1 MSSKKKAY
9 LQQFGII
16 HLPNP
21 DLTYIRNPERE
32 TKLYLCPS
40 TSWKLKS
47 GTLLCY
53 LFLFSPSHLTRNHD
67 ANRAPRA
74 YIYALEAGF
83 SQVAKNCQVFCQTVG
98 GVFLTFLPKIKDGNS
113 ICQTAGD
120 DYQTVTCTCSII
132 RGKYLL
138 FERDYCRRL
147 LSLPFPESNQI
158 EYNSLEKLLIN
169 GRCTIAFTIW

>member
-1 MSSKKKAY
+1 MPSKKRVY

-21 DLTYIRNPERE
+21 NLTYTRNPERE

-47 GTLLCY
+47 GTLLYY

-67 ANRAPRA
+67 ANRAPK
-74 YIYALEAGF
+74 I
-83 SQVAKNCQVFCQTVG
+83 AKNCQIFCQTVG
-98 GVFLTFLPKIKDGNS
+98 GVFLMFLPKIKDDNS

-120 DYQTVTCTCSII
+120 ALMIVRDLSSTLVFSSET
-132 RGKYLL
+132 YLKVCDRAS
-138 FERDYCRRL
+138 FFYIYFSC
-147 LSLPFPESNQI
+147 
-158 EYNSLEKLLIN
+158 
-169 GRCTIAFTIW
+169 AFGTIWLPYKT

>member
-1 MSSKKKAY
+1 MPSKKRGY

-21 DLTYIRNPERE
+21 DLTYIRNSERE
-32 TKLYLCPS
+32 TKLCLCPS
-40 TSWKLKS
+40 TSWKIKS

-98 GVFLTFLPKIKDGNS
+98 GVFLTFLPKIKDDNS
-113 ICQTAGD
+113 ICQTLGD
-120 DYQTVTCTCSII
+120 ATFQGSNTLWLVPNFLFQWKLQEEKKTVTPCDPLTFQKSGQWVSKILFCS
-132 RGKYLL
+132 
-138 FERDYCRRL
+138 L
-147 LSLPFPESNQI
+147 LSNTKI
-158 EYNSLEKLLIN
+158 K
-169 GRCTIAFTIW
+169 

>member
-1 MSSKKKAY
+1 MPSKKRTY

-32 TKLYLCPS
+32 TKLYLYPS

-53 LFLFSPSHLTRNHD
+53 FFFHPPTWLETTMPTARPL
-67 ANRAPRA
+67 A

-83 SQVAKNCQVFCQTVG
+83 SQVAKNCQVFCQTIG
-98 GVFLTFLPKIKDGNS
+98 GVFLMFLPKIRDGNS
-113 ICQTAGD
+113 IWTAG
-120 DYQTVTCTCSII
+120 CSKRCRVNFLSSDGVNHAST
-132 RGKYLL
+132 RGGQYHADNVMLMSQHFL
-138 FERDYCRRL
+138 CFI
-147 LSLPFPESNQI
+147 F
-158 EYNSLEKLLIN
+158 
-169 GRCTIAFTIW
+169 F

>member
-1 MSSKKKAY
+1 MSSKKRAY

-16 HLPNP
+16 HVPNP

-32 TKLYLCPS
+32 IKLYLYPS
-40 TSWKLKS
+40 TSWKIKS

-83 SQVAKNCQVFCQTVG
+83 SQITKNWQVFCQTVG

-113 ICQTAGD
+113 ICQIAGD
-120 DYQTVTCTCSII
+120 ALSTPARLKRNKGNKFTYGHCSHWIQSVVI
-132 RGKYLL
+132 NRSNFSFWEKKNYSLADHL
-138 FERDYCRRL
+138 FSFC
-147 LSLPFPESNQI
+147 
-158 EYNSLEKLLIN
+158 
-169 GRCTIAFTIW
+169 GR

>member
-1 MSSKKKAY
+1 MPSKKRVY
-9 LQQFGII
+9 LQQFDII
-16 HLPNP
+16 YLSNP

-83 SQVAKNCQVFCQTVG
+83 SQVVKNCQVFCQTIG

-120 DYQTVTCTCSII
+120 AKASVH
-132 RGKYLL
+132 
-138 FERDYCRRL
+138 FFPF
-147 LSLPFPESNQI
+147 LSLGVLCQI
-158 EYNSLEKLLIN
+158 FDIVMVTTCGN
-169 GRCTIAFTIW
+169 

>member
-1 MSSKKKAY
+1 MPSKKRAY

-16 HLPNP
+16 HLPNS

-83 SQVAKNCQVFCQTVG
+83 SQVAKNYQVFWQTVG
-98 GVFLTFLPKIKDGNS
+98 GVFLTFFPKIKDDNS
-113 ICQTAGD
+113 ICQTRCSNRAHGMVMDSWAADMHSRGLLVLVRHYSGD
-120 DYQTVTCTCSII
+120 GSVS
-132 RGKYLL
+132 
-138 FERDYCRRL
+138 
-147 LSLPFPESNQI
+147 SAS
-158 EYNSLEKLLIN
+158 
-169 GRCTIAFTIW
+169 RC